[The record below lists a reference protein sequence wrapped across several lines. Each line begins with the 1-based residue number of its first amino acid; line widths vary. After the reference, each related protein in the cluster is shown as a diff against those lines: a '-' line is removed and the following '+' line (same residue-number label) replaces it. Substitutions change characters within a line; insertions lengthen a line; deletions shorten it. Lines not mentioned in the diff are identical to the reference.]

1 MARLGIN
8 ILRQTTANWM
18 IKGANDWLVH
28 IYQRMKVHLLQ
39 RDILNA
45 DETTLQVLKEPD
57 RKAESKS
64 YMWLYRSG
72 REGPPI
78 VLFDYQKTRSAEHP
92 KAFLRGFRGYLLT
105 DAYAGYDSLVKSPA
119 GTPPTIR
126 LLNCWAHARSNFA
139 DALIALNASAKSNYA
154 VSYPTQANQGLV
166 FCNKLFAIERELHDV
181 TPAERFA
188 GRLKKS
194 KPVLNAFNLWLKEQA
209 EKALPKSAFG
219 QAVNYCLNHWTKLN
233 VFLEDGRLEI
243 DNNRSERSIKPFVIG
258 RKNWL
263 FANTPSGATSSA
275 IIYSMVETAKENGL
289 DPRKYLQ
296 YLFEKMPQ
304 IKLKDEKALDELLPW
319 SETTKL
325 ECKIPEKRTA

>member
-1 MARLGIN
+1 
-8 ILRQTTANWM
+8 M
-18 IKGANDWLVH
+18 IKGANDWLAH

-39 RDILNA
+39 RDILNG
-45 DETTLQVLKEPD
+45 DETTLQVLKEPE

-78 VLFDYQKTRSAEHP
+78 VLFEYQKTRSAEHP
-92 KAFLRGFRGYLLT
+92 KAFLQGFRGYLLT

-119 GTPPTIR
+119 GTPPTIK

-139 DALIALNASAKSNYA
+139 DALTALNASAKSNSSYA
-154 VSYPTQANQGLV
+154 VSSLTQANQGLD

-181 TPAERFA
+181 TPEERFA

-194 KPVLNAFNLWLKEQA
+194 KPVLNAFNIWLKGQTG
-209 EKALPKSAFG
+209 KSLPKSAYG

-258 RKNWL
+258 RKTGSL
-263 FANTPSGATSSA
+263 PTPPAALLPGA
-275 IIYSMVETAKENGL
+275 IIYSIVETAKENGL

-304 IKLKDEKALDELLPW
+304 INIKDEKALNELLPW
-319 SETTKL
+319 SETIQL
-325 ECKIPEKRTA
+325 ECKIPEKPTE